1 MFVSDAT
8 FPASDPESRRTL
20 ERSPPIGEWRDP
32 RHSPFF
38 LPLGCVLNWLERWAK
53 IHALTDEHGRPSA
66 LVVTAGNTH
75 DLVGA
80 AELLRRSPT
89 PRQLLA
95 ASQ

>member
-1 MFVSDAT
+1 M
-8 FPASDPESRRTL
+8 
-20 ERSPPIGEWRDP
+20 
-32 RHSPFF
+32 
-38 LPLGCVLNWLERWAK
+38 LNWLERWAK